1 MMLNRLRSPL
11 AFVYLTALCIAGAAR
26 AEEPSAFSDRV
37 QNGNKVEAAPEYS
50 DYFTNHYFPSL
61 GQPMADAIK
70 SCAAQHH
77 ASSAKFALVS
87 DLSANGDFEKI
98 EFQPQSNVAWCFA
111 EKVKTF
117 HAPPPPYISGEGFP
131 VVFEITIT
139 P

>member
-70 SCAAQHH
+70 SCAVPTGARPG
-77 ASSAKFALVS
+77 AVLRVS
-87 DLSANGDFEKI
+87 VSPEATNPGRGK
-98 EFQPQSNVAWCFA
+98 
-111 EKVKTF
+111 
-117 HAPPPPYISGEGFP
+117 
-131 VVFEITIT
+131 
-139 P
+139 